1 MRDRSFFNSPE
12 SLPFSNIT
20 TLVEP
25 NSTTLVVAPHP
36 DDETLGC
43 GGAIAL
49 LRQLGIAVKVV
60 VVSDGTKSHPN
71 SKTYPPTALKKLR
84 EGESIAASAILGV
97 VPEAVTFFGMSDGA
111 VPSFDGKQGIQ
122 GDGETGREIREY
134 EKAIALCQQYLQDI
148 KPSIVFLPWRRDPH
162 PDHRASWQLFVK
174 AINDLNN
181 PPRIIEYPIW
191 DWDTAQRQDFPES
204 VKAWRL
210 DISSVLELKRQ
221 AIAKYQSQISDL
233 IKDDPQG
240 FRLTPEMLQNFTQP
254 WEIYLEILPFD

>member
-1 MRDRSFFNSPE
+1 MGR
-12 SLPFSNIT
+12 L
-20 TLVEP
+20 
-25 NSTTLVVAPHP
+25 
-36 DDETLGC
+36 
-43 GGAIAL
+43 
-49 LRQLGIAVKVV
+49 
-60 VVSDGTKSHPN
+60 
-71 SKTYPPTALKKLR
+71 
-84 EGESIAASAILGV
+84 
-97 VPEAVTFFGMSDGA
+97 
-111 VPSFDGKQGIQ
+111 

-134 EKAIALCQQYLQDI
+134 EKAIAFCQQYLQDI

-254 WEIYLEILPFD
+254 WEIYLEVLPFD